1 MPRSESAEIAST
13 QSGPHP
19 APHQAPDRIST
30 LWHPVAAEASLGDA
44 PLACELLGQPLVL
57 WRDAQ
62 GGLHAWADRCPHRG
76 ARLSLGQVQGNT
88 LQCPYHGWRF
98 AAGRP
103 AMPGSAVEGR
113 CILIPAASDFVPPD
127 SHACTVFEARRAH
140 GLLWVRLALPEDV
153 AAGTDGYWPE
163 PPECVDAQD
172 ASGSADAAAGPS
184 NTGWRRVVCGPYA
197 VQTSPGRLIE
207 NFLDLS
213 HFGFVHA
220 GWLGDAAHAQVDS
233 GTVHES
239 PHGIVAEGCRAYQ
252 PRGFAEGGASPWVDY
267 RYEVHAP
274 FVASLLKRAGQPGG
288 SENRVT
294 LCVQPLQPAQSVAWF
309 VMATRNDPSDDASL
323 RAFQDTVFAQDR
335 PVIESQPPL
344 LPIGLGAGTS
354 SSSPREVHGPADR
367 MSAAYRRLL
376 LRSGI
381 RFGVC

>member
-1 MPRSESAEIAST
+1 MLHSKAAEIAPT
-13 QSGPHP
+13 PLV
-19 APHQAPDRIST
+19 PHQPSDRIGT

-76 ARLSLGQVQGNT
+76 ARLSLGQVQGHA

-98 AAGRP
+98 AAGP
-103 AMPGSAVEGR
+103 AAPGPSMHGRVVKGAPVATEGR
-113 CILIPAASDFVPPD
+113 CVLIPAAPGFVPPD
-127 SHACTVFEARRAH
+127 SHACTVFEARSAH
-140 GLLWVRLALPEDV
+140 GLLWVRLAAPAAV
-153 AAGTDGYWPE
+153 AAGTPAQWAE
-163 PPECVDAQD
+163 PPLCV
-172 ASGSADAAAGPS
+172 DAAAGPS
-184 NTGWRRVVCGPYA
+184 NTDWRRVVCGPYA
-197 VQTSPGRLIE
+197 VQTSPGRLVE

-252 PRGFAEGGASPWVDY
+252 PRGFAEGGVSPWVDY

-294 LCVQPLQPAQSVAWF
+294 LCVQPLQPARSVAWF

-335 PVIESQPPL
+335 PVVESQPPL
-344 LPIGLGAGTS
+344 LPIGLHAGANS
-354 SSSPREVHGPADR
+354 DVPHEVHGPADR